1 MIYSNIIKKAV
12 NKKSYSN
19 SNLDK
24 NTLDQLGFFI
34 LKKAFKKKTLEKY
47 VNKFYDSLKSKNL
60 IKSNLHLVE
69 YKIHEINFFKKIL
82 KEKELKKIVKNF
94 YNGNVGA
101 DFFRIIKKDKNNT
114 SKVFC
119 HQDIGYQ
126 IGSFDRYSLF
136 IALTKNNFSNGG
148 LVIYP
153 STHKIGYLGDV
164 GEISKK
170 VTDKF
175 MKIKTDL
182 DIGDVL
188 IMHSSLWHESNI
200 NKKKN
205 DRIYFEIHIQNA
217 SEPTTRYNIIGN
229 KKKSLNIKLNFK
241 KIFSNSRKQRIANF
255 QKQILNL
262 KKIDK

>member
-1 MIYSNIIKKAV
+1 MIYSNIIKKII
-12 NKKSYSN
+12 NKKLYSN
-19 SNLDK
+19 LKLDK
-24 NTLDQLGFFI
+24 NILDQLGFFI
-34 LKKAFKKKTLEKY
+34 LKKAFKKKNLEKY
-47 VNKFYDSLKSKNL
+47 INKFYDSLESNNL
-60 IKSNLHLVE
+60 IKSNLHQVE
-69 YKIHEINFFKKIL
+69 YKIHEISFFKKIL
-82 KEKELKKIVKNF
+82 KEKELKRIVENF
-94 YNGNVGA
+94 YNGNVGS
-101 DFFRIIKKDKNNT
+101 DFFRIIKKDKKNT

-119 HQDIGYQ
+119 HQDTGYQ

-153 STHKIGYLGDV
+153 STHKIGYLGDA

-170 VTDKF
+170 ITNKF
-175 MKIKTDL
+175 IKIKTDL

-205 DRIYFEIHIQNA
+205 DRIYFEVHIQNA
-217 SEPTTRYNIIGN
+217 EEPTTRYNIIG
-229 KKKSLNIKLNFK
+229 KKNKSLNIKLNFK
-241 KIFSNSRKQRIANF
+241 EIFSNSRKQRIANF

-262 KKIDK
+262 KNN